1 MEMNQELTK
10 ERAIEL
16 LKECKDPELG
26 LDVWTLGLIYELD
39 VSASSVKIK
48 MTLTSP
54 TCPFGQM
61 MISEIKDRLKLS
73 GGASDVEVEL
83 TFTPPW
89 EPPAKVRTM
98 LGI

>member
-1 MEMNQELTK
+1 MGMIQELNE
-10 ERAIEL
+10 ERVIEL

-26 LDVWTLGLIYELD
+26 IDVWTLGLIYEIK
-39 VSASSVKIK
+39 VTSSAVKIK

-73 GGASDVEVEL
+73 GGASEVDVEL
-83 TFTPPW
+83 TFNPPW
-89 EPPAKVRTM
+89 EPPTKVRTM